1 MGLVSDIAVIGGI
14 ACTLIYALA
23 RVVAL
28 LIVLRGTTPDQRPE
42 LIREV
47 GDMFRRRPRP
57 GSPRRRTGSR

>member
-1 MGLVSDIAVIGGI
+1 MGLVSDIAVVGGI

-23 RVVAL
+23 RVLAL
-28 LIVLRGTTPDQRPE
+28 LIVLRGTTPEQRAE

-57 GSPRRRTGSR
+57 PRRTRSR